1 MLDINPL
8 LLSIT
13 IVVFL
18 ILIAVLNSLLFKPLF
33 NYMNER
39 DASIKNDLDKV
50 GNNDAEIAELTAQAQ
65 NIVNEAKLEA
75 AALREKVIAEAK
87 ELAESKIEA
96 KRAELAENRASRYA
110 TMCEEFTTTRSPS
123 CSTGTSTRGF
133 TSASRAWPAGL
144 SPSIVSNRK
153 PLCSST
159 IRTLRANGLK
169 ALS

>member
-50 GNNDAEIAELTAQAQ
+50 GNNDAEIAELTAQAHK
-65 NIVNEAKLEA
+65 IVNDAKLEA

-96 KRAELAENRASRYA
+96 KRAELAQDRAEFEKSLAQSRENLKS
-110 TMCEEFTTTRSPS
+110 SL
-123 CSTGTSTRGF
+123 
-133 TSASRAWPAGL
+133 L
-144 SPSIVSNRK
+144 SQL
-153 PLCSST
+153 PLY
-159 IRTLRANGLK
+159 REAVK
-169 ALS
+169 AKFSQI